1 MLSKW
6 NVSKVYLYKQF
17 PSYLRTGRIETV
29 MPQGTRSQST
39 LLKWTLSTVGD
50 SLTIP
55 LKFLSPSDFID
66 LISSNKYIA
75 VNILIV
81 VCNLSILAMYF
92 KCHFF
97 LVPFLYYPF
106 ILYSTL
112 KHYKILVH
120 SCFNVHSSVWFLK
133 NLC

>member
-6 NVSKVYLYKQF
+6 NVSKVYVYEQF
-17 PSYLRTGRIETV
+17 PSYLRMEGLKLLCPRE
-29 MPQGTRSQST
+29 QGLKST
-39 LLKWTLSTVGD
+39 LLKWTLSSVGD

-66 LISSNKYIA
+66 LISNNKYTA
-75 VNILIV
+75 ANIFIV
-81 VCNLSILAMYF
+81 LCNLSILATYF

-112 KHYKILVH
+112 KLYKILVH
-120 SCFNVHSSVWFLK
+120 SWFRIHSSVWFLK